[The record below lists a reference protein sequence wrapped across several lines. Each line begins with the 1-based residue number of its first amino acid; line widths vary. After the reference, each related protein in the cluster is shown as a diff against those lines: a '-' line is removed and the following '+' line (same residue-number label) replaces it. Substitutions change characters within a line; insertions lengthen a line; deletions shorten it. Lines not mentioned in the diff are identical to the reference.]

1 MAHYACFSFILAK
14 FYNKDSQIG
23 QILEYGNTK
32 VGQQMPVNG
41 GGGGGGTGKS
51 K

>member
-1 MAHYACFSFILAK
+1 MANYTCFSFILAK
-14 FYNKDSQIG
+14 YVNTNSQVG

-41 GGGGGGTGKS
+41 GGGGTGKS